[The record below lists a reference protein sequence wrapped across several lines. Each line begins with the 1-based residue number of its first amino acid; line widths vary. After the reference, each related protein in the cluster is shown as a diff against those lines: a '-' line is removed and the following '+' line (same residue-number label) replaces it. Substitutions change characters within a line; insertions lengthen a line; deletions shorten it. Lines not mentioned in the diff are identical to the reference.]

1 MHEMALAHG
10 IVEVIRE
17 QAAAQAFRRVLSVR
31 LVIGALSHVEPEA
44 LAFGFDAASRGSPA
58 EGAALRIDR
67 PPGEAFCLDCETTV
81 EIGDRAAACPACG
94 GYRLMVT
101 GGEDMRIKDLE
112 VE

>member
-1 MHEMALAHG
+1 MHEMALAHS

-17 QAAAQAFRRVLSVR
+17 QAVSQDFRRVTRVR
-31 LVIGALSHVEPEA
+31 LVIGALSHVEPDA

-58 EGAALRIDR
+58 EGAALEIER
-67 PPGEAFCLDCETTV
+67 PPGEAFCLECETGVT
-81 EIGDRAAACPACG
+81 IGDRAAACPACG
-94 GYRLMVT
+94 GYKLMVT

>member
-1 MHEMALAHG
+1 MHELALAHG

-17 QAAAQAFRRVLSVR
+17 QAEAQGFRRVTVVR
-31 LVIGALSHVEPEA
+31 LVIGALSHVEPQA
-44 LAFGFDAASRGSPA
+44 LEFGFDAASRGSPA
-58 EGAALRIDR
+58 EGAILRIDR
-67 PPGEAFCLDCETTV
+67 PPGEAFCLDCAVTV
-81 EIGDRAAACPACG
+81 TIEDRTAACPLCG